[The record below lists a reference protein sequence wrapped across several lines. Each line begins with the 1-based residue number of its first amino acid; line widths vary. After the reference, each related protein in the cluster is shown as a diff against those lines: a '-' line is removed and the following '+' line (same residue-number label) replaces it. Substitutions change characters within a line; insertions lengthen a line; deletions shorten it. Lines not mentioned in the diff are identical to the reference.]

1 MPKAF
6 LPGGSNITIS
16 KMTEFINETVNA
28 KLLISHYNSKRIL
41 SGGLMKIAAT
51 YEKETGN
58 VFQHFGKTQYFK
70 IYEIEDGKILSSEV
84 IDNGGNGHHA
94 LPPFLKSLGV
104 ETLILGNRGQGAI
117 DAIAAAGLKEGD
129 EVIVPANTYIATI
142 LAITENGL
150 KPVLIEPRADTLEIN
165 DSLIEA
171 AINAIAAAGLK
182 EVPGITGSADEA
194 AEKFAK
200 GQLKGNF
207 EARCDHH
214 GEHHNH

>member
-6 LPGGSNITIS
+6 LPGGSNIRIS

-28 KLLISHYNSKRIL
+28 KLLISHYNIKRIL
-41 SGGLMKIAAT
+41 SGGPMKIAAT

-58 VFQHFGKTQYFK
+58 IFQHFGKTQYFK
-70 IYEIEDGKILSSEV
+70 IYEIEDGKVRSSEV

-94 LPPFLKSLGV
+94 LPPYLKSLGV

-117 DAIAAAGLKEGD
+117 D
-129 EVIVPANTYIATI
+129 
-142 LAITENGL
+142 
-150 KPVLIEPRADTLEIN
+150 
-165 DSLIEA
+165 
-171 AINAIAAAGLK
+171 AIAAAGLK